1 MRENT
6 IQILFS
12 ILSAE
17 LKGKV
22 LSENEKVLCTDEV
35 VLEVLNIAQKHDIA
49 HLICTSLLENK
60 LLPDN
65 ASKYQSFLYKAI
77 YRYEKQNYELNRI
90 LELLNRIGV
99 PFILLKGSVLR
110 QFYKSP
116 WLRTSCDIDIL
127 VKKDDLSQA
136 QNAIIKELEYER
148 KGNSTHDISFF
159 SSGGVCLELHF
170 ELKEPNFRDSPLLT
184 DVWNSTEITQ
194 ISDFEY
200 GMSNELFLFYHI
212 YHMAKHFIHG
222 GCGIKA
228 LIDLWVIKNKIGY
241 DEYKAR
247 KLLRDN
253 ELLDFYIKSVYLTK
267 VWFEGLEHDD
277 ISLQMEKYIIR
288 GGVYGTSENRITV
301 QQQKKGGKFKYALSR
316 IFIPYN
322 ELKFYYPILQKHKW
336 MTPFMEV
343 RRWFKLVFCGGAR
356 RSLNELKYNASIS
369 ATEASETKKFLSDI
383 GL

>member
-1 MRENT
+1 MNDAIRLMMNLIKCNVLNCQFEDSSDIGDKTLNSLLSISKAHDIT
-6 IQILFS
+6 QILFPA
-12 ILSAE
+12 L
-17 LKGKV
+17 
-22 LSENEKVLCTDEV
+22 DEV
-35 VLEVLNIAQKHDIA
+35 QEFKSGYIGAEKFKQIFY
-49 HLICTSLLENK
+49 ISL
-60 LLPDN
+60 
-65 ASKYQSFLYKAI
+65 
-77 YRYEKQNYELNRI
+77 YRYEKQNYELKLLSKT
-90 LELLNRIGV
+90 LEEEQIS
-99 PFILLKGSVLR
+99 FILLKGSVIR
-110 QFYKSP
+110 QYYPNP
-116 WLRTSCDIDIL
+116 WMRTSCDIDIL
-127 VKKDDLSQA
+127 IKKIDLEKA
-136 QNAIIKELEYER
+136 KDIIIRDLKYSLM
-148 KGNSTHDISFF
+148 GNSTHDVSLL
-159 SSGGVCLELHF
+159 SPSGVCLELHF

-194 ISDFEY
+194 ISEFEY

-336 MTPFMEV
+336 LTPFMEI
-343 RRWFKLVFCGGAR
+343 RRWFKLAFCGGAK
-356 RSLNELKYNASIS
+356 RSINELKYNSSITQDK
-369 ATEASETKKFLSDI
+369 AAETKQFLKDI